1 MSRVKYGF
9 CKSNNRHFPSSSSK
23 LQCAWH
29 AVQIKKKSVLKKAL
43 AIASAFRLMGPVGL
57 GSNAKVEFELYPT
70 SESKAAQR

>member
-1 MSRVKYGF
+1 MVFVSQTTGVFLPAAQNCSVSGTQF
-9 CKSNNRHFPSSSSK
+9 
-23 LQCAWH
+23 
-29 AVQIKKKSVLKKAL
+29 KKKKKLALKKAL